1 MKISRALVTGANGFI
16 GSNLCRHLVAAQIP
30 VRALVLPGEDVIA
43 LQQQG
48 VEIVWGDITTELPA
62 HLFDEVSH
70 VFHLAAIAFDWGDW
84 SVFWKVNALG
94 TQRLLRA
101 AVDAGVPR
109 FIHMS
114 SLAVHAYTGHA
125 DSDESAPLD
134 SVINHYA
141 VSKRLAEDVVRKAAD
156 RIHVTIIRPG
166 MVPYGPGDRLT
177 IPGMVDALR
186 RGIYAHVDGG
196 RRRVC
201 LVQVDNLADGLLLAA
216 QRDGATGEV
225 YVLADEVVSWRE
237 FADAV
242 ADAFSL
248 PRATRSVPLWL
259 VSALVVVLE
268 SVYRALPLKGA
279 PVLTR
284 YRASLFKGDL
294 VFSSAKARRELGWQP
309 ALTLAEGMRRVRESM
324 VPGSDARRGSPQ
336 SP

>member
-16 GSNLCRHLVAAQIP
+16 GGNLCRHLVAAGVP
-30 VRALVLPGEDVIA
+30 VRALVLPGEDVTA

-48 VEIVWGDITTELPA
+48 VEIVWGDITSELPA
-62 HLFDEVSH
+62 DFFQDVSH
-70 VFHLAAIAFDWGDW
+70 IFHLAAIAFDWGDW
-84 SVFWKVNALG
+84 SLFWKVNALG
-94 TQRLLRA
+94 TERLLQA
-101 AVDAGVPR
+101 AVNAGVSR

-114 SLAVHAYTGHA
+114 SLSVHAYTGHV
-125 DSDESAPLD
+125 DSDEAAPAD

-141 VSKRLAEDVVRKAAD
+141 VSKRLAEEVVRKAANN
-156 RIHVTIIRPG
+156 IHVTIIRPG

-201 LVQVDNLADGLLLAA
+201 LVQVDNLADGMLRAA
-216 QRDGATGEV
+216 QHDGASGEV

-248 PRATRSVPLWL
+248 PRARRSVPLWL
-259 VSALVVVLE
+259 VSALAVVLE
-268 SVYRALPLKGA
+268 SLYRALPLKGA
-279 PVLTR
+279 PILTR

-294 VFSSAKARRELGWQP
+294 VFSSAKARRQLGWQP
-309 ALTLAEGMRRVRESM
+309 EVRLQEGLKRVRESM
-324 VPGSDARRGSPQ
+324 LE
-336 SP
+336 